1 MIQEIIRAVQGDRR
15 RLAAVMLTDMVGFS
29 GLTQLDERLALS
41 LAHEQE
47 QIVRATV
54 AHFGG
59 RVVKS
64 LGDGVLAEFASALNA
79 VKCALRVQEAVEER
93 NLAANGQPVLLR
105 IGIHLGDVEHRG
117 SDVFGDAVNIV
128 ARVEPHSDHGGVC
141 VSRQV
146 YDQVHNK
153 LEARFESIGTPRL
166 KNIDAA
172 IELYR
177 VGRSGGA
184 QHQSAVPPVPPA
196 QNLRLVVLPF
206 ANISPDPNDEYFA
219 DGMTEELIERL
230 AHVQS
235 LRVIARTTAM
245 RYKGSRETALEI
257 GRALRVG
264 MALECSVRKAGNRI
278 RVTAQLIDTGSEE
291 HLWSSRY
298 DRELD
303 DVFAIQDDIA
313 SQIAAAVTA
322 HLAGLGVAVSLSASA
337 AEQDTADM
345 TAYTEFL
352 QARKLLRDKV
362 SEATIREA
370 LALFVKAVA
379 RDPGF
384 ARARVGAADCYI
396 WLGGEGCLPF
406 GDSTRKAREQ
416 LDAALATN
424 DDLAEAHSVLSGIL
438 LSEDQT
444 AAAAREAR
452 RAIDLNPSLSDPY
465 RWLAQIEAGAGNIGE
480 AVRLLEDAYRIDP
493 LDVNVLAFLGRA
505 YFYAGREAEAVS
517 HWARTESLVGFRIYQ
532 HRTEYYLSRQDYAN
546 AAVTLHQMARLRP
559 DSVWVLTYRGI
570 LAAQQGDLQSARR
583 SIETLAELE
592 RSGVLT
598 CFFAGFVHSSLGE
611 WDAYFQCMERAFE
624 LRQLPLME
632 LLYSPLLEAAR
643 QDPRHDELLRRQRE
657 LG

>member
-1 MIQEIIRAVQGDRR
+1 VQGDRR

-29 GLTQLDERLALS
+29 WLTQRDERLALS

-54 AHFGG
+54 AHHGG

-79 VKCALRVQEAVEER
+79 VKCALRVQEAVEQR

-184 QHQSAVPPVPPA
+184 QRLSAVPPVSPA

-264 MALECSVRKAGNRI
+264 MALECSVRKAGSRI

-362 SEATIREA
+362 SEVTIREA
-370 LALFVKAVA
+370 LALFEKAVA

-416 LDAALATN
+416 VAAALATT

-438 LSEDQT
+438 LSEDQA

-517 HWARTESLVGFRIYQ
+517 HWARTESLVGFRNYQ

-570 LAAQQGDLQSARR
+570 LAAQQGDPQSARR

-598 CFFAGFVHSSLGE
+598 CFFAGFVHFSLGE
-611 WDAYFQCMERAFE
+611 RDAYFQCMERAFE

>member
-1 MIQEIIRAVQGDRR
+1 VQGDRR

-29 GLTQLDERLALS
+29 GLTQRDERLALS

-54 AHFGG
+54 AQYGG

-93 NLAANGQPVLLR
+93 NLAANGQSVLLR

-172 IELYR
+172 IELFR
-177 VGRSGGA
+177 VGGSGGA
-184 QHQSAVPPVPPA
+184 QYQSAVSPASPA
-196 QNLRLVVLPF
+196 QTLRLVVLPF

-235 LRVIARTTAM
+235 FRVIARTTAM
-245 RYKGSRETALEI
+245 RYKGNRETALEI

-322 HLAGLGVAVSLSASA
+322 HLAGLGVAVSLSASSP
-337 AEQDTADM
+337 EQDTADM

-352 QARKLLRDKV
+352 QGRKLLRDKV

-370 LALFVKAVA
+370 LDLFEKAVA

-384 ARARVGAADCYI
+384 ARARVGAADCYV

-416 LDAALATN
+416 LAAALATN

-505 YFYAGREAEAVS
+505 FFYAGREAEAVS
-517 HWARTESLVGFRIYQ
+517 HWARTESLVGFRIHQ

-546 AAVTLHQMARLRP
+546 AAVTLHQMERLRP

-570 LAAQQGDLQSARR
+570 LAARQGDLQSARR

-598 CFFAGFVHSSLGE
+598 CFFAGFVHSALGE

-643 QDPRHDELLRRQRE
+643 QDARHDELLRRQRE